1 MAKFTKKP
9 VTISATQWFK
19 NGDHPQVRAIAPSD
33 DLFFTGMGGAT
44 LTDREKYGVIGT
56 LESPNHL
63 VTPGDWI
70 ITGVAGEHYPCKPDI
85 FEATYGVALPVV
97 DPGPDSLERE
107 IQAKAD
113 KAPRVKPAD
122 VKAEIVGETF
132 TLLPS
137 GRVTVCELTLKNGF
151 TVRGESAVVFI
162 ENFNEEIGRKV
173 ARENAE
179 KEVWQL
185 LGFRLRDELARP
197 VLTEADAL
205 ADLAGEPRPS

>member
-1 MAKFTKKP
+1 MP
-9 VTISATQWFK
+9 ILP
-19 NGDHPQVRAIAPSD
+19 DMYH
-33 DLFFTGMGGAT
+33 
-44 LTDREKYGVIGT
+44 
-56 LESPNHL
+56 
-63 VTPGDWI
+63 
-70 ITGVAGEHYPCKPDI
+70 CKPDI
-85 FEATYGVALPVV
+85 FAATYEAEVIPLAVV
-97 DPGPDSLERE
+97 DTGPDSLERE

-197 VLTEADAL
+197 VLTDADAA
-205 ADLAGEPRPS
+205 ADLAGTPRPDNPTAEAADFLASVKACDLSGDAPCEACQ

>member
-1 MAKFTKKP
+1 MTQTVFAHTPLVADFPPFVNLSRKEDGSYALTVRSHGNGGRDLGTIQLSAKTVEALAYGALADLCQESADP
-9 VTISATQWFK
+9 VV
-19 NGDHPQVRAIAPSD
+19 NGPFASQV
-33 DLFFTGMGGAT
+33 T
-44 LTDREKYGVIGT
+44 LQ
-56 LESPNHL
+56 
-63 VTPGDWI
+63 
-70 ITGVAGEHYPCKPDI
+70 
-85 FEATYGVALPVV
+85 VV
-97 DPGPDSLERE
+97 DPGHDSLERE
-107 IQAKAD
+107 IQAKANR
-113 KAPRVKPAD
+113 APRVKPAD
-122 VKAEIVGETF
+122 VKAEVVGETF

-162 ENFNEEIGRKV
+162 ENFDEGIGRKV

>member
-1 MAKFTKKP
+1 MKCST
-9 VTISATQWFK
+9 
-19 NGDHPQVRAIAPSD
+19 D
-33 DLFFTGMGGAT
+33 DYKHANVLA
-44 LTDREKYGVIGT
+44 
-56 LESPNHL
+56 
-63 VTPGDWI
+63 PGDELTVHVHAANEVHI
-70 ITGVAGEHYPCKPDI
+70 SEVPAGTKSARLAAASAPI
-85 FEATYGVALPVV
+85 ALPVI
-97 DPGPDSLERE
+97 DPGTDSLERE

-113 KAPRVKPAD
+113 KAPRVKPDD

-185 LGFRLRDELARP
+185 LGFRLRDKLSGG
-197 VLTEADAL
+197 LT
-205 ADLAGEPRPS
+205 

>member
-1 MAKFTKKP
+1 MTDM
-9 VTISATQWFK
+9 TIEQ
-19 NGDHPQVRAIAPSD
+19 
-33 DLFFTGMGGAT
+33 
-44 LTDREKYGVIGT
+44 
-56 LESPNHL
+56 
-63 VTPGDWI
+63 
-70 ITGVAGEHYPCKPDI
+70 
-85 FEATYGVALPVV
+85 
-97 DPGPDSLERE
+97 E

-151 TVRGESAVVFI
+151 TVRGESAVVFV
-162 ENFNEEIGRKV
+162 ENFDAEIGRKV

-197 VLTEADAL
+197 VLTEGDAA
-205 ADLAGEPRPS
+205 ADLAGTCRPDNHTSACTACKKAG

>member
-1 MAKFTKKP
+1 M
-9 VTISATQWFK
+9 
-19 NGDHPQVRAIAPSD
+19 
-33 DLFFTGMGGAT
+33 
-44 LTDREKYGVIGT
+44 
-56 LESPNHL
+56 
-63 VTPGDWI
+63 
-70 ITGVAGEHYPCKPDI
+70 
-85 FEATYGVALPVV
+85 
-97 DPGPDSLERE
+97 
-107 IQAKAD
+107 
-113 KAPRVKPAD
+113 
-122 VKAEIVGETF
+122 KAEIVGETF
-132 TLLPS
+132 TMLPS